1 MRSKVNEPHRAVLAC
16 SLLLLAALV
25 SSCGGGGTQQSTF
38 VPTRII
44 AFGDETSVLDDSLS
58 PGNGKKYSINGT
70 VSSTDPTVD
79 CSFNLIWIQSVAL
92 HYGQTFP
99 QCIGSVVGASNNRI
113 RAFFGATAFD
123 LAAQIDAQQNESG
136 LKSGDLATVLVGGND
151 VINQYLQYPTVG
163 EPALT
168 AAVQAA
174 GAEVGRQVNRL
185 VTFDVRV
192 IVSTTPDVGYTP
204 FAIAERLNHVDTD
217 RQAMLQRLNLAFNS
231 SLRSTIV
238 NDGRHIGLVTMDELV
253 ETVGKFTPINGFID
267 STDAACDLNQ
277 SQLVPPSILD
287 CTNFTLVPNA
297 NATNFLW
304 ADDRHL
310 SYGGQLS
317 LGNLAINRL
326 EVNPF

>member
-1 MRSKVNEPHRAVLAC
+1 MRSNVNELRRTALAGG
-16 SLLLLAALV
+16 LLLLTALV
-25 SSCGGGGTQQSTF
+25 SSCGGGAAQQSNF

-70 VSSTDPTVD
+70 VSANDPTIS
-79 CSFNLIWIQSVAL
+79 CSANPIWIQTIAA
-92 HYGQTFP
+92 HYGQTFS
-99 QCIGSVVGASNNRI
+99 QCIGSVVGAPNNRI

-123 LAAQIDAQQNESG
+123 LAAQIEAQQNESG
-136 LKSGDLATVLVGGND
+136 LQHGDLATVLVGGND

-163 EPALT
+163 EPTLT

-174 GAEVGRQVNRL
+174 GAEVGRQINRL
-185 VTFDVRV
+185 VGFDVRV
-192 IVSTTPDVGYTP
+192 VVSTTPDVGYTP
-204 FAIAERLNHVDTD
+204 FAISEKSNHIDTD
-217 RQAMLQRLNLAFNS
+217 RQALLQRLNLAFNS
-231 SLRSTIV
+231 SLRSTIL
-238 NDGRHIGLVTMDELV
+238 NDGRYIGLVTMDELV

-267 STDAACDLNQ
+267 STQGACDLTQ

-287 CTNFTLVPNA
+287 CTNFTLVQ
-297 NATNFLW
+297 NATSTNYLW

-326 EVNPF
+326 ETNPF